1 MCSVKNGNSLV
12 APCGSTDCCDLGDGA
27 ACTSE
32 AAPEPTT
39 KPTPAPTGGLTPE
52 PNLAAGEACETSD
65 QCQASLF
72 CNGDPKCEACY
83 YPGDLEKD
91 EAGCA
96 RYVEACC
103 EHGLS
108 GDAALCVC
116 AGSDGNN
123 NNGNDASLAIII
135 PVVIAAV
142 LLLAAILFLVRKR
155 VVAARQHR
163 RESMPTVGGDE
174 AEAEA

>member
-1 MCSVKNGNSLV
+1 M
-12 APCGSTDCCDLGDGA
+12 A
-27 ACTSE
+27 ADE
-32 AAPEPTT
+32 W
-39 KPTPAPTGGLTPE
+39 
-52 PNLAAGEACETSD
+52 CETSS

-83 YPGDLEKD
+83 YPGDLSKD
-91 EAGCA
+91 EAGCG
-96 RYVEACC
+96 RYVQACC

-135 PVVIAAV
+135 PVVVAAV

-163 RESMPTVGGDE
+163 RESMPTVGGE
-174 AEAEA
+174 GEVQAEA